1 MKTKDNII
9 KLKECEHDGQICI
22 ECGTSFF
29 KAITQARADE
39 RKKVL
44 AEITEI
50 KDLKQ
55 SEKGKSLDY
64 WEGYTSAV
72 VKMVKKL

>member
-1 MKTKDNII
+1 MTKDII
-9 KLKECEHDGQICI
+9 NEVWSYPTQPS
-22 ECGTSFF
+22 TSPSMTIPELI
-29 KAITQARADE
+29 AEARADE
-39 RKKVL
+39 RKKL
-44 AEITEI
+44 LKEITEI
-50 KDLKQ
+50 RDLKQ

>member
-9 KLKECEHDGQICI
+9 KLKKCEHDGQICI

-44 AEITEI
+44 NILENKLLI
-50 KDLKQ
+50 KCECEDGDCPNCQRLCGVIDK
-55 SEKGKSLDY
+55 L
-64 WEGYTSAV
+64 
-72 VKMVKKL
+72 KKL